1 MSGGTRA
8 LIVSFVLFVLWGT
21 INTGPFRYFANGCK
35 NVYIWAF
42 SHISGTP
49 LFVGLIVSL
58 FLCLST
64 IVLLALSAKKYSP
77 YIAGVCALLSML
89 YYLFLA
95 YRQKDYGVVSFAVAM
110 GLAVALL
117 IQIARAEKL
126 GAWLA
131 DAYIFS
137 LPVLLFYELV
147 MTPLYVHFG
156 IRATALKPF
165 IIVTKDGL
173 GTWIGNLFGLP
184 MIIWGVFLFSMM
196 MIPLLNLAH
205 NRKKA

>member
-1 MSGGTRA
+1 M
-8 LIVSFVLFVLWGT
+8 
-21 INTGPFRYFANGCK
+21 
-35 NVYIWAF
+35 
-42 SHISGTP
+42 
-49 LFVGLIVSL
+49 SL

>member
-8 LIVSFVLFVLWGT
+8 LIVSFILFVLWGT
-21 INTGPFRYFANGCK
+21 IITGPFRYFANGCR
-35 NVYIWAF
+35 NVYVWAF
-42 SHISGTP
+42 SQISGTP

-58 FLCLST
+58 FICLST

-89 YYLFLA
+89 YYLFIA
-95 YRQKDYGVVSFAVAM
+95 FRQKDYDVVSFAVAM

-156 IRATALKPF
+156 IRSTALKPF
-165 IIVTKDGL
+165 IIVAKEGL